1 MSKQFGK
8 KTRKILVPPLI
19 KKEPW
24 TKDGEV
30 SFKAKY
36 NTDSKAPAFKGGG
49 YVTPVPMRDE
59 DDSMDNLIGDTTFVR
74 ESNLLQDYQKS
85 QHVEGRNKNM
95 QKTAETN
102 LIDIKSMGNLKS
114 DAGTIF

>member
-36 NTDSKAPAFKGGG
+36 NTDSKEPAFKGGG
-49 YVTPVPMRDE
+49 NVTPSPMRDE
-59 DDSMDNLIGDTTFVR
+59 DDSLTDLIQDVTYGRD
-74 ESNLLQDYQKS
+74 SNLL
-85 QHVEGRNKNM
+85 
-95 QKTAETN
+95 
-102 LIDIKSMGNLKS
+102 
-114 DAGTIF
+114 